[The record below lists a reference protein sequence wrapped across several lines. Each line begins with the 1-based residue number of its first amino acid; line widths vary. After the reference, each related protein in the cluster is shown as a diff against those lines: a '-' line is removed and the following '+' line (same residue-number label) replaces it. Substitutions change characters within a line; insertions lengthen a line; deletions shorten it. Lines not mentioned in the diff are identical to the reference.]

1 MPIKCFHAHDV
12 LLRCEFDVLPT
23 FLSILAYLGIVGPF
37 RLGSLSL
44 FEYFIRYDR
53 LVVVFNQIRILSRFW
68 QWRSRNISCFD
79 RIISMVRLLKM
90 FFPVGDRMP
99 SASSAALIFKMLIP
113 HRYIANIQSQEY
125 RPWIGCSKSDIGDR
139 DTVWFVRTR

>member
-1 MPIKCFHAHDV
+1 
-12 LLRCEFDVLPT
+12 
-23 FLSILAYLGIVGPF
+23 
-37 RLGSLSL
+37 
-44 FEYFIRYDR
+44 
-53 LVVVFNQIRILSRFW
+53 
-68 QWRSRNISCFD
+68 
-79 RIISMVRLLKM
+79 MVRLLQM

-139 DTVWFVRTR
+139 DTVWFVSALHSHCRGQRFESAMLHQIP